1 MKEKVLAALKT
12 VKDLELGI
20 NVVDLGLIY
29 RVAEVKDGVKIA
41 MSMTTPLCPYLS
53 QMIDQV
59 KTAAQTVP
67 GVKKAE
73 VQLVW
78 SPPWT
83 PQMMSEGARAE
94 LGIL

>member
-29 RVAEVKDGVKIA
+29 RVVEVKDGVKIA

-53 QMIDQV
+53 QMLEQV
-59 KTAAQTVP
+59 RVAAQTVP
-67 GVKKAE
+67 GVAKAE
-73 VQLVW
+73 VRLVW
-78 SPPWT
+78 SPPWN
-83 PQMMSEGARAE
+83 PRMMSEGARAE

>member
-1 MKEKVLAALKT
+1 MKEQVLAALKT

-29 RVAEVKDGVKIA
+29 QVAEVGNGVKIA

-53 QMIDQV
+53 QMVDQV
-59 KTAAQTVP
+59 KATAQTVP
-67 GVKKAE
+67 GVKKAD
-73 VQLVW
+73 VRLVW
-78 SPPWT
+78 NPPWT